1 MKSKLYK
8 HYRKPSYF
16 HLRKMGYISFSITI
30 LMMGILIPLSLIS
43 VGAYQQ
49 SSSTSETS
57 EMSESTSIIE
67 TTSED
72 VSSEVESSEEKPPFI
87 IYPGQD
93 STAKVWLWK

>member
-16 HLRKMGYISFSITI
+16 HLRKMGYISFSVTI

-49 SSSTSETS
+49 SSSTPIVDESSLVSEDS
-57 EMSESTSIIE
+57 Q
-67 TTSED
+67 TTSETTEEE
-72 VSSEVESSEEKPPFI
+72 EVLITITTGHDYTE
-87 IYPGQD
+87 
-93 STAKVWLWK
+93 KVWLCK